1 MLIAMR
7 RPIRKKSRLVQR
19 ADEIPEKMDA
29 EENEAAHSGQ
39 VQRPFSEETVPASA
53 ATVNAVSANEKRYT
67 EDGQMQQTVQT
78 VAKVGQANANQADEM
93 RTQQPGARMEDT
105 AGSRF
110 KQEDTGEKLEPTKEA
125 RIREILEEFLA

>member
-1 MLIAMR
+1 
-7 RPIRKKSRLVQR
+7 
-19 ADEIPEKMDA
+19 MDA

-53 ATVNAVSANEKRYT
+53 ATVNAASANEKQYT

>member
-1 MLIAMR
+1 M
-7 RPIRKKSRLVQR
+7 SRIVYILFL
-19 ADEIPEKMDA
+19 ADRWNSYGYHFDNEY
-29 EENEAAHSGQ
+29 ENKA
-39 VQRPFSEETVPASA
+39 
-53 ATVNAVSANEKRYT
+53 EKRYT

>member
-1 MLIAMR
+1 MWLCMTR
-7 RPIRKKSRLVQR
+7 QR
-19 ADEIPEKMDA
+19 SDEIPEKMDA

-53 ATVNAVSANEKRYT
+53 ATVNTVSANEKRYT

-105 AGSRF
+105 DGSRF

>member
-1 MLIAMR
+1 MYTKEAIF
-7 RPIRKKSRLVQR
+7 RKNS
-19 ADEIPEKMDA
+19 
-29 EENEAAHSGQ
+29 
-39 VQRPFSEETVPASA
+39 PARSVDTA
-53 ATVNAVSANEKRYT
+53 QMISNRFMK
-67 EDGQMQQTVQT
+67 MQQTVQT

>member
-1 MLIAMR
+1 
-7 RPIRKKSRLVQR
+7 
-19 ADEIPEKMDA
+19 
-29 EENEAAHSGQ
+29 
-39 VQRPFSEETVPASA
+39 
-53 ATVNAVSANEKRYT
+53 
-67 EDGQMQQTVQT
+67 MQI
-78 VAKVGQANANQADEM
+78 KADEM

>member
-1 MLIAMR
+1 M
-7 RPIRKKSRLVQR
+7 
-19 ADEIPEKMDA
+19 
-29 EENEAAHSGQ
+29 
-39 VQRPFSEETVPASA
+39 
-53 ATVNAVSANEKRYT
+53 
-67 EDGQMQQTVQT
+67 
-78 VAKVGQANANQADEM
+78 GQANANQADEM